1 MLLPE
6 AIKCLDKNEII
17 VLIIIVVV
25 VNMLIY
31 FVLPVTSSSLSLVM
45 KDRKSSCTSSCA
57 FGVHSG
63 NSSVIL

>member
-6 AIKCLDKNEII
+6 AIKCLDKNKII
-17 VLIIIVVV
+17 VLIIVVV

-31 FVLPVTSSSLSLVM
+31 FVVPVTSSSLSLVM